1 MRFRTLL
8 GVLLLLPNT
17 SKAQQLTGAEYYR
30 LRLQADSLQRAADMA
45 GSEPVLRRLLAHDDR
60 DGELWQRL
68 ARSLEMQQKHGEA
81 VAAYR
86 QALRYGYDYSANYLY
101 AIARLYAQLG
111 QGDSAI
117 AYVRQA
123 LEADFVG
130 RERLRSDQAFAL
142 LRNDP
147 AFKKVAGIPP
157 ETLSRNQRWEFD
169 LDYLVEEAK
178 RLHGAPERFAF
189 RSDFDSAA
197 AALRREIP
205 RLDDETLIARMRA
218 LVVRLDDGH
227 TGVYFPDAPRAAI
240 SLYWFKDGVFV
251 VRDLTAPAEPAVPA
265 DTTLLG
271 SRIVAVEGVPVME
284 AIKRVEPFVA
294 RDNEMGV
301 RAAAPFYLVHRPIL
315 KAAGL
320 LRDTS
325 AVRLT
330 LQTRNAQT
338 RTVALRFVPG
348 SSLTE
353 RLNRPSGDSAARPMY
368 RQRQDANYWM
378 TALPEVGAVYF
389 QFNSVRNDQRNPL
402 PQFAK
407 QLTQLLDSTRA
418 KSLIVDLR
426 HNGGGNSYLFPP
438 FIKAMIV
445 FKEKSPDHR
454 VFVITSRNTFSAAQN
469 FATAIDQWVG
479 ATFVGEPS
487 GSRANFVGESS
498 AFQLP
503 ATGTRA
509 NISWRWHQYSQS
521 VDHRK
526 WLAPKIP
533 AEMTS
538 ADWFSGRDPALD
550 AILQVLREGLTI
562 SWGKALATPASPW
575 RS

>member
-1 MRFRTLL
+1 
-8 GVLLLLPNT
+8 VP
-17 SKAQQLTGAEYYR
+17 SISAAQQMTGAEYYR
-30 LRLQADSLQRAADMA
+30 LRLQADSLQRAADIA

-68 ARSLEMQQKHGEA
+68 ARSLEMQQKHSEA

-86 QALRYGYDYSANYLY
+86 QVLRFGYDYSATYLY
-101 AIARLYAQLG
+101 AIARVYAQQG
-111 QGDSAI
+111 QRDSAI
-117 AYVRQA
+117 AYARHA

-130 RERLRSDQAFAL
+130 RERLRTDQAFAA
-142 LRNDP
+142 LRDDP

-157 ETLSRNQRWEFD
+157 ANLTRDQRWEFD

-189 RSDFDSAA
+189 RADFDSAA
-197 AALRREIP
+197 AALRRDIA
-205 RLDDETLIARMRA
+205 RLDDETMIARMRA

-227 TGVYFPDAPRAAI
+227 TGVFFPDAPRAPV
-240 SLYWFKDGVFV
+240 SLYWFRDGVFV
-251 VRDLTAPAEPAVPA
+251 IRDLTTSTEPASSG

-284 AIKRVEPFVA
+284 AIQRVEPFIA

-301 RAAAPFYLVHRPIL
+301 RAIAPFYLVHRPVL

-330 LQTRNAQT
+330 VQPRKGAA
-338 RTVALRFVPG
+338 RTVTLRFVPG
-348 SSLTE
+348 SSFTE
-353 RLNRPSGDSAARPMY
+353 RLNRPSADSASRPMY
-368 RQRQDANYWM
+368 RQRQDVPYWM
-378 TALPEVGAVYF
+378 TTLPEARAVYF
-389 QFNSVRNDQRNPL
+389 QFNAVRNDQKNPL

-418 KSLIVDLR
+418 QSLIVDLR

-445 FKEKSPDHR
+445 FKEKSPDHK

-498 AFQLP
+498 TFQLP

-521 VDHRK
+521 IDHRK
-526 WLAPKIP
+526 WLAPKIS

-550 AILQVLREGLTI
+550 AILQVLREGLTL
-562 SWGKALATPASPW
+562 SWGKPLATPASPW